1 MTTMPAASPIPASP
15 AAAPEQPAFCTP
27 RALLAGLGITLGVN
41 TVIAVVLWF
50 SGRGAF
56 DDQMVHSQA
65 IGICIWALTNLGA
78 RWLSRPA
85 DPAGFPRGWRLAL
98 LVPLTTSSGA
108 MMGMWLGDF
117 YADRPAWQ
125 LTTENPALFGKIV
138 GMSMLVGVAMTLY
151 FYLRGRNSYLEAEL
165 QRTQRQ
171 HTEAQL
177 RLLESQLEPHMLFN
191 TLANLRVLIGLDP
204 QRAQAMLDHLIAYL
218 RATLS
223 ASRTD
228 GASGSHTLATE
239 FDRLNDYLALMAIR
253 MGPRLRVTLDLPA
266 ELRDL
271 PIPPLLLR
279 PLVEN
284 AIQHGLE
291 PKVSGGHIVVRASRS
306 DSSSGNHQY
315 NDPADAPTLCL
326 EVTDDG
332 VGTEASVA
340 PTHPG
345 SGFGTTQVRERL
357 ATVYGTNATFELVA
371 LKPNGISAKVYI
383 RLQK

>member
-1 MTTMPAASPIPASP
+1 
-15 AAAPEQPAFCTP
+15 
-27 RALLAGLGITLGVN
+27 
-41 TVIAVVLWF
+41 
-50 SGRGAF
+50 
-56 DDQMVHSQA
+56 
-65 IGICIWALTNLGA
+65 
-78 RWLSRPA
+78 
-85 DPAGFPRGWRLAL
+85 
-98 LVPLTTSSGA
+98 
-108 MMGMWLGDF
+108 MGMWLGDF

-151 FYLRGRNSYLEAEL
+151 FYLRGRSSYLEAEL

-271 PIPPLLLR
+271 PIPPLLLQ